1 MSVPAFSQ
9 NKKRSEKIRRL
20 EHVLRG
26 NEITLPDFIR
36 TEIVFESYSPGELI
50 RTAND
55 NVKTMSVMFSG
66 KVLVF
71 NSSVEGREFAYA
83 KEQTMT
89 LLGDLEYL
97 SGNYSY
103 ASTVIARTK
112 VELGSISFELF
123 DRWMDNKDFRDY
135 VVYCI
140 ANKAFT
146 IVTDQAKTKFYS
158 PVQRVSNILLKDLR
172 HADFSDEL
180 YVVECTHQDLALLTG
195 LSLRTINR
203 AVQELVLQNLISV
216 RHGKILIQ
224 ASELNR
230 LIKILE

>member
-36 TEIVFESYSPGELI
+36 AEIVFESYSPGELI

-97 SGNYSY
+97 SGNSSY

-146 IVTDQAKTKFYS
+146 IVTGS
-158 PVQRVSNILLKDLR
+158 
-172 HADFSDEL
+172 
-180 YVVECTHQDLALLTG
+180 
-195 LSLRTINR
+195 
-203 AVQELVLQNLISV
+203 
-216 RHGKILIQ
+216 
-224 ASELNR
+224 ASCR
-230 LIKILE
+230 LFG

>member
-36 TEIVFESYSPGELI
+36 AEIVFESYSPGELI

-158 PVQRVSNILLKDLR
+158 PVQRVANILLKDLR

-180 YVVECTHQDLALLTG
+180 YVV
-195 LSLRTINR
+195 
-203 AVQELVLQNLISV
+203 
-216 RHGKILIQ
+216 
-224 ASELNR
+224 
-230 LIKILE
+230 

>member
-36 TEIVFESYSPGELI
+36 AEIVFESYSPGELI

-123 DRWMDNKDFRDY
+123 DRWMNNKDFRDY

-158 PVQRVSNILLKDLR
+158 PVQRVANILLKDLR
-172 HADFSDEL
+172 HADFAADD
-180 YVVECTHQDLALLTG
+180 CFIH
-195 LSLRTINR
+195 
-203 AVQELVLQNLISV
+203 
-216 RHGKILIQ
+216 
-224 ASELNR
+224 
-230 LIKILE
+230 

>member
-26 NEITLPDFIR
+26 NRITLPDFIR
-36 TEIVFESYSPGELI
+36 AEIVFESYSPGELI

-97 SGNYSY
+97 SGNSSY

-158 PVQRVSNILLKDLR
+158 PVQRVANILLKDMR

-224 ASELNR
+224 ASELNS

>member
-1 MSVPAFSQ
+1 MSVPTFSQ

-26 NEITLPDFIR
+26 NEITLPDFIKA
-36 TEIVFESYSPGELI
+36 EIVFESYSPGELI

-158 PVQRVSNILLKDLR
+158 PVQRVANM
-172 HADFSDEL
+172 

>member
-1 MSVPAFSQ
+1 
-9 NKKRSEKIRRL
+9 
-20 EHVLRG
+20 
-26 NEITLPDFIR
+26 
-36 TEIVFESYSPGELI
+36 
-50 RTAND
+50 
-55 NVKTMSVMFSG
+55 MFSG
-66 KVLVF
+66 NVLVF

-123 DRWMDNKDFRDY
+123 DRWMNNKDFRDY

-158 PVQRVSNILLKDLR
+158 PVQRVANILLKDLR
-172 HADFSDEL
+172 HADFS
-180 YVVECTHQDLALLTG
+180 DLALLTG

-224 ASELNR
+224 ASELNS

>member
-36 TEIVFESYSPGELI
+36 AEIVFESYSPGELI

-89 LLGDLEYL
+89 LLAIL
-97 SGNYSY
+97 SICPG
-103 ASTVIARTK
+103 
-112 VELGSISFELF
+112 
-123 DRWMDNKDFRDY
+123 
-135 VVYCI
+135 
-140 ANKAFT
+140 
-146 IVTDQAKTKFYS
+146 
-158 PVQRVSNILLKDLR
+158 ILPTLPL
-172 HADFSDEL
+172 
-180 YVVECTHQDLALLTG
+180 
-195 LSLRTINR
+195 
-203 AVQELVLQNLISV
+203 
-216 RHGKILIQ
+216 
-224 ASELNR
+224 
-230 LIKILE
+230 